1 MVSLHHVTKRFA
13 DFLAVDDVSLHIRPG
28 EFITLLGPSGCG
40 KTTILRMISGLE
52 TPTTGQVLLEEKD
65 VTHLPPY
72 QRDVNQVFQSY
83 ALFPHLRVAD
93 NIAFGL
99 KMKKIPRAQRNTRIA
114 EAIEMV
120 ELKGLESRKPS
131 ELSGGQKQR
140 VALARAIV
148 NRPKVLLLDEPLAA
162 LDAKLR
168 RTMQIELKRLQH
180 RLGITF
186 VFVTHDQ
193 EEAIT
198 MSDRIAVMN
207 RGKIEQLGDTA
218 DIYHRPQTR
227 FVASFIGQA
236 NILEAKVHDSQ
247 LLIDETI
254 RLTVDAPLPAS
265 ESALISIR
273 PEKIAIHKSR
283 PPGLNVF
290 QARIEE
296 EIFRG
301 PLNQLLLRT
310 PSNLSLTALVVNESA
325 SQQNLHVGDTV
336 FIQLHPADIVII
348 RSSACLPPHL
358 SDLPTP
364 DKAAPHLRADLNI

>member
-13 DFLAVDDVSLHIRPG
+13 DFLAVDDVSLDIRPG

-52 TPTTGQVLLEEKD
+52 TPTTGQVLLEDKD

-99 KMKKIPRAQRNTRIA
+99 KMKKIPRAERNTRIA

-148 NRPKVLLLDEPLAA
+148 NHPKVLLLDEPLAA

-207 RGKIEQLGDTA
+207 RGKIEQLGDTT

-236 NILEAKVHDSQ
+236 NILEAKVRDNQ
-247 LLIDETI
+247 LHIDDTI
-254 RLTVDAPLPAS
+254 QLTLEAPL
-265 ESALISIR
+265 SANEKTLISIR
-273 PEKIAIHKSR
+273 PEKIALHKSC
-283 PPGLNVF
+283 PPGPNVF

-310 PSNLSLTALVVNESA
+310 PSNLSLTVLVANESA

-348 RSSACLPPHL
+348 RSSV
-358 SDLPTP
+358 
-364 DKAAPHLRADLNI
+364 

>member
-1 MVSLHHVTKRFA
+1 MVSLRNVTKRFT
-13 DFLAVDDVSLHIRPG
+13 DFLAVDDVSLDIRPG

-52 TPTTGQVLLEEKD
+52 TPSTGCVLLAEKD
-65 VTHLPPY
+65 VTNLPPY

-99 KMKKIPRAQRNTRIA
+99 KMKKIPRTERNTRIA

-131 ELSGGQKQR
+131 QLSGGQKQR

-168 RTMQIELKRLQH
+168 RQMQIELKRLQH

-193 EEAIT
+193 EEAMT

-218 DIYHRPQTR
+218 NIYHHPQTS

-236 NILEAKVHDSQ
+236 NILSAKIRNNQ
-247 LLIDETI
+247 LHLDD
-254 RLTVDAPLPAS
+254 TVQITLDAPLPATDNV
-265 ESALISIR
+265 LISIR
-273 PEKIAIHKSR
+273 PEKIAIQKTR
-283 PPGLNVF
+283 PPGTNVF

-301 PLNQLLLRT
+301 PLSQLLLRT
-310 PSNLSLTALVVNESA
+310 PSNLSLTALVANESA
-325 SQQNLHVGDTV
+325 SQQSLHVGDAV
-336 FIQLHPADIVII
+336 FIQLHPADIVIVQ
-348 RSSACLPPHL
+348 
-358 SDLPTP
+358 
-364 DKAAPHLRADLNI
+364 